1 MDGRAGRGDDDKLCM
16 EAKREQAK
24 YYLGSL
30 IQGEGE
36 ERERRGGYRFLF
48 NRMKCNQSAGY
59 FDHLPEMPGWKTFW
73 AESLSVK
80 HGIV

>member
-1 MDGRAGRGDDDKLCM
+1 MEELGGGMTTSFAWKPSESRQSTTWEVSYRGRG
-16 EAKREQAK
+16 KR
-24 YYLGSL
+24 
-30 IQGEGE
+30 